1 MYKALK
7 PFRSAGVDY
16 IIDDEVDVSKLN
28 VAQVAN
34 LVQKKLIVKMGE
46 SETTAPVSPVPELI
60 TIPINTEDGT
70 MDVSVTLEQ
79 LLVVI
84 ALLQLTAE
92 GAAKEINEL
101 TEEPQLILI
110 HRLDSRKTVQKAAK
124 ERAEALAKAA
134 EEAQKADETN
144 NAETNNA
151 ETNNEENGDV

>member
-34 LVQKKLIVKMGE
+34 LVQKKLIVKTGE
-46 SETTAPVSPVPELI
+46 SETVALVPELI

-70 MDVSVTLEQ
+70 MDVSVTPEQ

-92 GAAKEINEL
+92 EAAKEINEL

-134 EEAQKADETN
+134 EEAQKADEEAQKAN
-144 NAETNNA
+144 SGD
-151 ETNNEENGDV
+151 NEENGDA

>member
-16 IIDDEVDVSKLN
+16 IVDDDVDVSKLS

-34 LVQKKLIVKMGE
+34 LVQKKFIVKTGE
-46 SETTAPVSPVPELI
+46 SETVALVPELI

-70 MDVSVTLEQ
+70 MDVSVTPEQ

-92 GAAKEINEL
+92 EAAKAINEL
-101 TEEPQLILI
+101 TEESQLILI

-134 EEAQKADETN
+134 EEAQKANETN
-144 NAETNNA
+144 NE
-151 ETNNEENGDV
+151 ETNNEENGDA

>member
-34 LVQKKLIVKMGE
+34 LVQKKLIVKTGE

-70 MDVSVTLEQ
+70 IDVSVTLEQ

-92 GAAKEINEL
+92 EAAKEVKDI
-101 TEEPQLILI
+101 TEEAQLILI
-110 HRLDSRKTVQKAAK
+110 HRIDSRKTVQKAAK
-124 ERAEALAKAA
+124 ERAEALA
-134 EEAQKADETN
+134 EEVEKAQKDSS
-144 NAETNNA
+144 AE
-151 ETNNEENGDV
+151 NEENGDA